1 MIKNKLGLEAGISKA
16 QMLRFIMGVVIAYA
30 ITAVAF
36 IATAIAITYT
46 NLQESTVPM
55 IVMLTCVLSVMVA
68 GFDASRRAEKKG
80 WLWGMAAGGVYAV
93 ILIIIITAVSGGF
106 VMDSRKVMLT
116 LLSLVG
122 GGIGG
127 VIGINFKK

>member
-1 MIKNKLGLEAGISKA
+1 MIKNRFGIEKA
-16 QMLRFIMGVVIAYA
+16 QILRLIMGVVIAYA
-30 ITAVAF
+30 ITAVIF
-36 IATAIAITYT
+36 IGTAIGITYT

-93 ILIIIITAVSGGF
+93 ILICIIAAVSGGF
-106 VMDSRKVMLT
+106 VMDSRKVILT
-116 LLSLVG
+116 LLSVIG
-122 GGIGG
+122 GGVGG